1 MASDG
6 KWYPADAKPGAVY
19 DGDLN
24 NAQPSTAPEGAVAD
38 AASTPVMAT
47 DTLLDPDVDE
57 ATAEPAEAAPFEEA
71 VVHETFEPETSIPE
85 PSMPDPVVQTNG
97 GGWQSITEE
106 PDEVVAE
113 PDLEVAAASLQGVQ
127 DDGWTSAYEER
138 QAGSEVLD
146 DLPGPGEAELID
158 SIDMPDSPID
168 DFAAGAPSV
177 DEFSAPEMPDLSAP
191 DLAVPQV
198 PEVDMPDMAVPEV
211 AVPEVAAPDLAAPDV
226 AVPDM
231 AAPDIAAPDFETPN
245 PVAASA
251 AAASQ
256 PIERADAWRKPL
268 ETDTGRTDVETLP
281 RTPGVVD
288 LAIRDEVKEAPPEP
302 AKRNWK
308 MPLGIL
314 AVLGLIL
321 LIAWLIA
328 QLFAGNTS
336 TNTDAATTTTA
347 PQAAETTT
355 ELEADGDADADEAAA
370 DAATGAPEVTEAT
383 PSTEAQ
389 DSGSTIQDASVF
401 DLRAGDCI
409 VGDIGAG
416 QVTRVE
422 RVDCEEPHQFEVYR
436 EALIESSIETF
447 DELAISQYAE
457 EVCRTSLAAYIPA
470 DDDRNL
476 RFKFLQPTEDS
487 WNQVEDPDRVVT
499 CLLFDGDDEPLIG
512 RAN

>member
-1 MASDG
+1 
-6 KWYPADAKPGAVY
+6 
-19 DGDLN
+19 
-24 NAQPSTAPEGAVAD
+24 
-38 AASTPVMAT
+38 
-47 DTLLDPDVDE
+47 
-57 ATAEPAEAAPFEEA
+57 
-71 VVHETFEPETSIPE
+71 
-85 PSMPDPVVQTNG
+85 
-97 GGWQSITEE
+97 
-106 PDEVVAE
+106 
-113 PDLEVAAASLQGVQ
+113 
-127 DDGWTSAYEER
+127 
-138 QAGSEVLD
+138 
-146 DLPGPGEAELID
+146 
-158 SIDMPDSPID
+158 
-168 DFAAGAPSV
+168 
-177 DEFSAPEMPDLSAP
+177 
-191 DLAVPQV
+191 
-198 PEVDMPDMAVPEV
+198 
-211 AVPEVAAPDLAAPDV
+211 
-226 AVPDM
+226 M